1 MALSAIEGGGMAV
14 VTASDIYWDPYDVA
28 VNADPYPV
36 FRRLREEAPLY
47 RNEEHDFYAL
57 SRWDDVEA
65 ALLDWDAYRSG
76 RGTILDVI
84 RVNVEIP
91 PGIILFEDP
100 PLHDLHR
107 GLLTRVFTPK
117 RMTAIEPM
125 VRRYCAGLLDAL
137 IDAGGFDVI
146 ADLGVFVPM
155 RTIGFL
161 LGIPEEGQEAVRRDV
176 DERLRVKEGGNHEF
190 DPSSFGDSIQLFAEY
205 IDWRADNPSDDLM
218 TQLLHAEI
226 EENDQRRRLTRT
238 EVLAYTTMIAGAGN
252 ETAAR
257 LIGFTAQLLAD
268 HPAQRQEI
276 VNDRSLIPA
285 AIEEVLRF
293 EAPSPVQCRYTS
305 RAAEHH
311 GQTVP
316 KDSIMVLL
324 NGSANRD
331 ERRFEDPDR
340 FDIHRKGEDHMS
352 FGYGLHFCL
361 GAALARL
368 EGRVALDEM
377 LKRWPE
383 WDVDYERAYKAHT
396 TSVRGWGSLPI
407 RTKRT

>member
-1 MALSAIEGGGMAV
+1 MTGAMKPSASK
-14 VTASDIYWDPYDVA
+14 TDLYYDPYDTGIDD
-28 VNADPYPV
+28 DPYPV
-36 FRRLREEAPLY
+36 WKRLRDEAPLY
-47 RNEEHDFYAL
+47 YNEKFEFYAL

-84 RVNVEIP
+84 RANVEIP
-91 PGIILFEDP
+91 PGILLFEDP

-117 RMTAIEPM
+117 RMNAIEPL
-125 VRRYCAGLLDAL
+125 VRRHCAGLLDSLVA
-137 IDAGGFDVI
+137 AGDFDVI
-146 ADLGVFVPM
+146 ADFAAFVPM

-161 LGIPEEGQEAVRRDV
+161 LGIPEEGQEAVRRGV
-176 DERLRVKEGGNHEF
+176 DARLRVGEGGPREF
-190 DPSSFGDSIQLFAEY
+190 DPSSFADSIQAFSAY
-205 IDWRADNPSDDLM
+205 IDWRADHPSDDLM

-226 EENDQRRRLTRT
+226 EENGQRRRLTRT
-238 EVLAYTTMIAGAGN
+238 EVLGYTAMIAGAGN

-268 HPAQRQEI
+268 HPDQRREI
-276 VNDRSLIPA
+276 ALDRSLIPA

-293 EAPSPVQCRYTS
+293 EAPSPVQGRHVS
-305 RAAEHH
+305 RDVEHH

-316 KDSIMVLL
+316 KGSILLLL

-331 ERRFEDPDR
+331 DRRFEDPDR
-340 FDIHRKGEDHMS
+340 FDIHRKGDGHLS

-377 LKRWPE
+377 LKRWLE
-383 WDVDYERAYKAHT
+383 WDVDYERAHKAHT

-407 RTKRT
+407 RTQRTR

>member
-1 MALSAIEGGGMAV
+1 MSD
-14 VTASDIYWDPYDVA
+14 ASTTRLYYDPYDTA
-28 VNADPYPV
+28 IDDDPHPV
-36 FRRLREEAPLY
+36 WKRLRDEAPLY
-47 RNEEHDFYAL
+47 HNPKLDFYAL

-65 ALLDWDAYRSG
+65 ALLDSDTYRSG

-84 RVNVEIP
+84 RANVPIP
-91 PGIILFEDP
+91 AGILLWEDP

-117 RMTAIEPM
+117 RMNAIEAL
-125 VRRYCAGLLDAL
+125 VRRHCASLLDAR

-146 ADLGVFVPM
+146 EDFAAFVPM
-155 RTIGFL
+155 RTIGFP
-161 LGIPEEGQEAVRRDV
+161 LGIPEEGQEAVRRGV
-176 DERLRVKEGGNHEF
+176 DETLRMEEGGPRAI
-190 DPSSFGDSIQLFAEY
+190 DPRSLADTHQMLSEY
-205 IDWRADNPSDDLM
+205 IEWRARHPSDDLM

-226 EENDQRRRLTRT
+226 DDDGGRRRLTRT
-238 EVLAYTTMIAGAGN
+238 EVLGYTVMLAGAGN

-268 HPAQRQEI
+268 HPAQRREI
-276 VNDRSLIPA
+276 VHDRSLVPG

-293 EAPSPVQCRYTS
+293 DAPSPVQGRYAA
-305 RAAEHH
+305 RAVAHH
-311 GQTVP
+311 GRTVP
-316 KDSIMVLL
+316 KDSIVLLL

-331 ERRFEDPDR
+331 ERRFVDPDR
-340 FDIHRKGEDHMS
+340 FDIHRDGEGHLS

-383 WDVDYERAYKAHT
+383 WDVDYERAHKAHT
-396 TSVRGWGSLPI
+396 TSVRGWASLPI
-407 RTKRT
+407 RTKRA

>member
-1 MALSAIEGGGMAV
+1 VAEPAGETGV
-14 VTASDIYWDPYDVA
+14 YYDPYDTEIDD
-28 VNADPYPV
+28 DPYPV
-36 FRRLREEAPLY
+36 WKRLRDDAPLY
-47 RNEEHDFYAL
+47 YNEKLEFYAL
-57 SRWDDVEA
+57 SRWDDVEP
-65 ALLDWDAYRSG
+65 ALLDSGTYRSG
-76 RGTILDVI
+76 RGTTLDVI
-84 RVNVEIP
+84 RANVEIP

-117 RMTAIEPM
+117 RMEAIEPL
-125 VRRYCAGLLDAL
+125 VRRYCAALLDSL
-137 IDAGGFDVI
+137 IDAGEFDVI
-146 ADLGVFVPM
+146 ADFGVFVPM

-161 LGIPEEGQEAVRRDV
+161 LGIPEAEQDAVRRGV
-176 DERLRVKEGGNHEF
+176 DARLRVEAGGPREF
-190 DPSSFGDSIQLFAEY
+190 DPSSFEDSMQAVAEY
-205 IDWRADNPSDDLM
+205 IEWRADNPSDDLM
-218 TQLLHAEI
+218 TQLLHAEV
-226 EENDQRRRLTRT
+226 EEDGQRRRLTRT
-238 EVLAYTTMIAGAGN
+238 EVLGYTAMIAGAGN

-268 HPAQRQEI
+268 HPDQRREI
-276 VNDRSLIPA
+276 VDDRSLIPA

-293 EAPSPVQCRYTS
+293 EAPSPVQGRYVS
-305 RAAEHH
+305 RDVEHY
-311 GQTVP
+311 GRTVP
-316 KDSIMVLL
+316 KDSTVLLL

-331 ERRFEDPDR
+331 ERRFPDPDR
-340 FDIHRKGEDHMS
+340 FDVHRKGEGHLS

-383 WDVDYERAYKAHT
+383 WDVDYARAQKAHT

>member
-1 MALSAIEGGGMAV
+1 VPEPAAETEV
-14 VTASDIYWDPYDVA
+14 YYDPYDTEIDD
-28 VNADPYPV
+28 DPYPAWK
-36 FRRLREEAPLY
+36 RLRDDAPLY
-47 RNEEHDFYAL
+47 YNEKFEFYAL

-65 ALLDWDAYRSG
+65 ALLDWDTYRSG
-76 RGTILDVI
+76 RGTTLDVI
-84 RVNVEIP
+84 RANVAIP

-107 GLLTRVFTPK
+107 GILTRVFTPK
-117 RMTAIEPM
+117 RMNAIEPM

-137 IDAGGFDVI
+137 IDAGNFDVI
-146 ADLGVFVPM
+146 ADFGVFVPM

-161 LGIPEEGQEAVRRDV
+161 LGIPEEGQDVVRRGV
-176 DERLRVKEGGNHEF
+176 DERLRVEAGGPREF
-190 DPSSFGDSIQLFAEY
+190 DPSSFEGSMQAFVEY
-205 IDWRADNPSDDLM
+205 VDWRADHPSDDVM
-218 TQLLHAEI
+218 TQLLNAEV
-226 EENDQRRRLTRT
+226 EENGERRRLTRT
-238 EVLAYTTMIAGAGN
+238 EVLGYAAMIAGAGN

-268 HPAQRQEI
+268 HPDQRHDI
-276 VNDRSLIPA
+276 VNDRSLVPA

-293 EAPSPVQCRYTS
+293 EAPSPVQGRYVS
-305 RAAEHH
+305 RDAEHH
-311 GQTVP
+311 GRTVP
-316 KDSIMVLL
+316 KHSIMLLL

-331 ERRFEDPDR
+331 ECHFTDPDR
-340 FDIHRKGEDHMS
+340 FDVHRESEGHLS

-377 LKRWPE
+377 LKRWPD
-383 WDVDYERAYKAHT
+383 WDVDYERAYKTHT

-407 RTKRT
+407 RTKRV

>member
-1 MALSAIEGGGMAV
+1 VTRSAGETDV
-14 VTASDIYWDPYDVA
+14 YYDPYDTGIDD
-28 VNADPYPV
+28 DPYPV
-36 FRRLREEAPLY
+36 WKRLRLDAPLY
-47 RNEEHDFYAL
+47 YNEKYEFYAL

-65 ALLDWDAYRSG
+65 ALLDWDTYRSG

-84 RVNVEIP
+84 RANVQIP

-117 RMTAIEPM
+117 RMNAFEPM

-146 ADLGVFVPM
+146 ADFGVFVPM

-176 DERLRVKEGGNHEF
+176 DERLRVAEGGSREF
-190 DPSSFGDSIQLFAEY
+190 DPSSFEDSMQAFAES
-205 IDWRADNPSDDLM
+205 IDWRAANPSDDLM

-226 EENDQRRRLTRT
+226 EENGQRRRLTRT
-238 EVLAYTTMIAGAGN
+238 EVLGYTAMIAGAGN

-268 HPAQRQEI
+268 HPDQRRAI
-276 VNDRSLIPA
+276 VDDRSLIPA

-293 EAPSPVQCRYTS
+293 EAPSPVQGRYAS
-305 RAAEHH
+305 RDAEHY
-311 GQTVP
+311 GRTVP
-316 KDSIMVLL
+316 KDSIVLLL

-331 ERRFEDPDR
+331 ERRFENADR
-340 FDIHRKGEDHMS
+340 FDIHRKSEGHLS

-361 GAALARL
+361 GAALARV

-383 WDVDYERAYKAHT
+383 WEVDYARAHKAHT

-407 RTKRT
+407 RTQRTR